1 MEYKRKT
8 IEGYNDYE
16 VDTEGNVY
24 TLKKSNGLKSK
35 DGKLSNRLV
44 AQGYHQVSLYYGAK
58 LPKQLLVH
66 RLVWEA
72 FNGTIPKDMQI
83 DHIDNNKT
91 NNKLSNLQ
99 LLSVQDNM
107 KKMWDRRGRSEKKEI
122 VKDWLARGYS
132 RKFISDNLEIGQPYI
147 SLIAN
152 GKR

>member
-24 TLKKSNGLKSK
+24 SLKKSNGIKSK

-83 DHIDNNKT
+83 DHIDNDPK

-107 KKMWDRRGRSEKKEI
+107 KKMWDIRGRSEKKEI

>member
-83 DHIDNNKT
+83 DHIDNDPK

-107 KKMWDRRGRSEKKEI
+107 KKMWDIRGRSEKKEI

>member
-107 KKMWDRRGRSEKKEI
+107 KKMWDIRGRSEKKEI

>member
-132 RKFISDNLEIGQPYI
+132 RKFISDNLDIGHPYI

>member
-24 TLKKSNGLKSK
+24 SLKKSNGIKSK

-83 DHIDNNKT
+83 DHIDNDPK

-107 KKMWDRRGRSEKKEI
+107 KKMWDRLLTLK
-122 VKDWLARGYS
+122 L
-132 RKFISDNLEIGQPYI
+132 
-147 SLIAN
+147 
-152 GKR
+152 